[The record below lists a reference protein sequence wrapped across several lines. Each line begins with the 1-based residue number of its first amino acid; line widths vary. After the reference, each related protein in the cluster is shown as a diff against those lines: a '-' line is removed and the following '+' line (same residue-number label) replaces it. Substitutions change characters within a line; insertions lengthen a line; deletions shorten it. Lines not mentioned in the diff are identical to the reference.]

1 MLSNFFNFADPSRKQ
16 LKDGEL
22 PTLNLPKKSVHVS
35 SLPPRAS
42 SSIQEREES
51 QAFQASQI
59 FTPSPVYR
67 DFADFKKRIINLQLG
82 IMWIIVI
89 S

>member
-1 MLSNFFNFADPSRKQ
+1 M
-16 LKDGEL
+16 
-22 PTLNLPKKSVHVS
+22 HVS

-42 SSIQEREES
+42 SSIQEREEG